1 LEHFEERVMSSV
13 EPARE
18 RIARRLQDAVD
29 RLRRDMDEVEFWTE
43 VLGCLTR
50 PTPDY
55 NEGTSV
61 LNKFALPP
69 QGSDGDERMGGFG
82 STRSSEKAGKPAP
95 QEQSNRRHSG
105 H

>member
-1 LEHFEERVMSSV
+1 MSAV

-50 PTPDY
+50 PAPD
-55 NEGTSV
+55 
-61 LNKFALPP
+61 
-69 QGSDGDERMGGFG
+69 
-82 STRSSEKAGKPAP
+82 
-95 QEQSNRRHSG
+95 
-105 H
+105 

>member
-1 LEHFEERVMSSV
+1 MSAV

-50 PTPDY
+50 PAPDY
-55 NEGTSV
+55 SEGTSV
-61 LNKFALPP
+61 LNKFALPSP
-69 QGSDGDERMGGFG
+69 GSEGPEHMGGF
-82 STRSSEKAGKPAP
+82 RPDRDPEKVKNSPP
-95 QEQSNRRHSG
+95 DEHSRRRHSG

>member
-1 LEHFEERVMSSV
+1 MPAV

-50 PTPDY
+50 PAPDY
-55 NEGTSV
+55 ESSNV
-61 LNKFALPP
+61 LNRFALPP
-69 QGSDGDERMGGFG
+69 QGSDRSEQGRAAGLGRSAERTGNGRHPEP
-82 STRSSEKAGKPAP
+82 S
-95 QEQSNRRHSG
+95 QRRHSS

>member
-1 LEHFEERVMSSV
+1 MSAF

-50 PTPDY
+50 PAPDY
-55 NEGTSV
+55 SDGTNV
-61 LNKFALPP
+61 LNKFALPS
-69 QGSDGDERMGGFG
+69 QGSDKASPLGGFG
-82 STRSSEKAGKPAP
+82 ARRDGEKTGHQRPEGPP
-95 QEQSNRRHSG
+95 QRRHSG

>member
-1 LEHFEERVMSSV
+1 MTAV

-50 PTPDY
+50 PTLDY
-55 NEGTSV
+55 SEGTSL
-61 LNKFALPP
+61 LNKFTLPL
-69 QGSDGDERMGGFG
+69 QGADKDGSMGGPG
-82 STRSSEKAGKPAP
+82 SGRDPEKTGNQRPQAP
-95 QEQSNRRHSG
+95 SHRRHSG